1 MQAGII
7 ILSTYPNEKIAAKI
21 SKKIVQSKLA
31 ACVSLTKVRS
41 FYWWHN
47 KVEDSEECLAIYKS
61 VMGADKELKKAIV
74 KSHPYKV
81 PEIVELKMNSVSKGY
96 LDWMTESINLS

>member
-1 MQAGII
+1 MQDGII
-7 ILSTYPNEKIAAKI
+7 ILSTYPDEKTAIKI

-31 ACVSLTKVRS
+31 ACVSLTRVRS
-41 FYWWHN
+41 FYWWQK
-47 KVEDSEECLAIYKS
+47 KVEDSQECLAIYKS
-61 VMGADKELKKAIV
+61 VKGTNKELKKAIA

-96 LDWMTESINLS
+96 LDWMIESVTI